1 MKKKI
6 ILGILA
12 AIILVIGGYYVFIKL
27 EDKEIARQA
36 TEVATHYF
44 KDKYNL
50 ELIITDYQ
58 IYPSYVNDEV
68 VLSSH
73 IKGDEEAFLS
83 ISLDYTDD
91 YKLTGVSGAEW
102 LIKKYNISV
111 TK

>member
-1 MKKKI
+1 M
-6 ILGILA
+6 
-12 AIILVIGGYYVFIKL
+12 
-27 EDKEIARQA
+27 
-36 TEVATHYF
+36 
-44 KDKYNL
+44 
-50 ELIITDYQ
+50 
-58 IYPSYVNDEV
+58 NDEV